1 MRQRMLSALLAASM
15 VLTMAPVAFAADAN
29 SDVTENIEWTRNT
42 YTLGSDTTLKNVY
55 EINADTNTVYTID
68 VDTHTLTVGTINVGK
83 DSGLTLQGKEG
94 GSVEASADAEAITFK
109 VDGQLTLGSDVAYNS
124 PVQIYKLTPDTAAT
138 QKALISR
145 ATATPINNGTVTING
160 GTYTKPVTV
169 NNGVKAT
176 VPAEATVDGT
186 VVAKSGATLTVEG
199 TVETVTV
206 EAGADVEINGT
217 VETVTVEANATVVI
231 NGKVDTLKLPA
242 GATTDTITIG
252 DKATIT
258 DTQIG
263 ATTYRLIAVYPN
275 GESHGTVEIYSLTA
289 DSRVI
294 PANNMGA
301 YGTDPVGNLYSVRA
315 NTGAKLVANV
325 TPDPDYYVESIWYI
339 NGLDGLG
346 ELNGMQLVENNTFTC
361 DMPAEATSLVVN
373 YAEESHSTS
382 GGGGGG
388 GGAAGSYSVS
398 VATAENGT
406 VSVSPKNAVP
416 GTTVTVTVTPDEGYE
431 LDELI
436 VTDEDG
442 NTIAVKDEG
451 DGKYTFTMPE
461 SRVTIKA
468 TFVEFGT
475 NLPFTD
481 VSSSAWYADAVR
493 YVYKNGMMNGTS
505 DTEFSPN
512 ATTNRAMLVTILHR
526 LENTPSAAASSFTD
540 VVSGSYYADAV
551 NWAAANGIVNG
562 ITATNFAPNTA
573 ITREQMATI
582 LYRYAQY
589 KGYDVSA
596 SNNLSAY
603 TDAANISSYATTA
616 MQWVNAEGLITGNT
630 TTTLNPTGNATRA
643 EVATI
648 LMRFCENVAK

>member
-15 VLTMAPVAFAADAN
+15 VLTMAPVAFAADAQ
-29 SDVTENIEWTRNT
+29 DVAWDDTNTWTLTDTADLGT
-42 YTLGSDTTLKNVY
+42 YSIAK
-55 EINADTNTVYTID
+55 DTNTVYTID
-68 VDTHTLTVGTINVGK
+68 VDTQTLKVDTIDVGEK
-83 DSGLTLQGKEG
+83 SGLALKGTKGTVQASTEGK
-94 GSVEASADAEAITFK
+94 AITFN
-109 VDGQLTLGSDVAYNS
+109 VGGQLTLDSGVTYNS
-124 PVQIYKLTPDTAAT
+124 PIQIYKLDSDTAAT

-145 ATATPINNGTVTING
+145 AAFNSDSNGTVTING

-169 NNGVKAT
+169 KDGVKAT
-176 VPAEATVDGT
+176 VPAEAKVEGA
-186 VVAKSGATLTVEG
+186 VVAENGATLTVEG
-199 TVETVTV
+199 TVSTVTV
-206 EAGADVEINGT
+206 EEGATVEINGT
-217 VETVTVEANATVVI
+217 VET
-231 NGKVDTLKLPA
+231 LKLPE
-242 GATTDTITIG
+242 GATADTITIG
-252 DKATIT
+252 ENATIT

-275 GESHGTVEIYSLTA
+275 GESHGTVEIYSLDA

-294 PANNMGA
+294 PATDMGA

-315 NTGAKLVANV
+315 DTGAKLVANV
-325 TPDPDYYVESIWYI
+325 TPDAGFYVKSIWYI
-339 NGLDGLG
+339 NGLSGLG
-346 ELNGMQLVENNTFTC
+346 EINGMQLVENNTFTC

-562 ITATNFAPNTA
+562 ITATSFAPNTA

-616 MQWVNAEGLITGNT
+616 MQWANAEGLITGNT

-648 LMRFCENVAK
+648 LMRFCENIAK

>member
-42 YTLGSDTTLKNVY
+42 YTLGSDTTLKDVY

-68 VDTHTLTVGTINVGK
+68 VDTHMLTVGTINVGK

-145 ATATPINNGTVTING
+145 ATVTPINNGTVTING
-160 GTYTKPVTV
+160 GTYMKPVTV
-169 NNGVKAT
+169 GNDVKAT
-176 VPAEATVDGT
+176 VPEDAKVDGA
-186 VVAKSGATLTVEG
+186 VVAQDGAILTVAG
-199 TVETVTV
+199 TVKTVTV
-206 EAGADVEINGT
+206 EAGADVEINGK
-217 VETVTVEANATVVI
+217 VETVTVEEGATVEI
-231 NGKVDTLKLPA
+231 NGTVDTLELPENATADTVKIGA
-242 GATTDTITIG
+242 GATITNTKVGETKNI
-252 DKATIT
+252 
-258 DTQIG
+258 
-263 ATTYRLIAVYPN
+263 LIAVYPD
-275 GESHGTVEIYSLTA
+275 GESRGTVKIYSLAA
-289 DSRVI
+289 DSTVI
-294 PANNMGA
+294 PATDMGA
-301 YGTDPVGNLYSVRA
+301 YNTNGNLYSVDA
-315 NTGAKLVANV
+315 DTGVKLVANV
-325 TPDPDYYVESIWYI
+325 TPETGYYVESIQYR
-339 NGLDGLG
+339 NGLDASG
-346 ELNGMQLVENNTFTC
+346 EPRDMTLKENNTFIC
-361 DMPAEATSLVVN
+361 DMPAAATSLIVT
-373 YAEESHSTS
+373 YAEESHS

-562 ITATNFAPNTA
+562 ITATSFAPNTA

-616 MQWVNAEGLITGNT
+616 MQWANAEGLITGNT

-648 LMRFCENVAK
+648 LMRFCENIAK

>member
-42 YTLGSDTTLKNVY
+42 YTLGSDTTLKDVY
-55 EINADTNTVYTID
+55 EINADTNTVYTIN
-68 VDTHTLTVGTINVGK
+68 VDTHTLTVGTINVGEK
-83 DSGLTLQGKEG
+83 SGLALKGTKGTVQASTEGK
-94 GSVEASADAEAITFK
+94 AITFN
-109 VDGQLTLGSDVAYNS
+109 VGGQLTLDRGVTYNS
-124 PVQIYKLTPDTAAT
+124 PIQIYKLDSDTAAT

-145 ATATPINNGTVTING
+145 AAFNSDSNGTVTING

-169 NNGVKAT
+169 KDGVKAT
-176 VPAEATVDGT
+176 VPAEAKVDGA
-186 VVAKSGATLTVEG
+186 VVAEDGATLTVKG
-199 TVETVTV
+199 TVKTVTV
-206 EAGADVEINGT
+206 EAGADVEINGK
-217 VETVTVEANATVVI
+217 VETVTVEEGATVEI
-231 NGKVDTLKLPA
+231 NGTVDTLELPE
-242 GATTDTITIG
+242 GADANTVTIG
-252 DKATIT
+252 ENATIT
-258 DTQIG
+258 NTKVGETKNI
-263 ATTYRLIAVYPN
+263 LIAVYPD
-275 GESHGTVEIYSLTA
+275 GESRGTVKIYSLAGDTEHLA
-289 DSRVI
+289 T
-294 PANNMGA
+294 NMGE
-301 YGTDPVGNLYSVRA
+301 YNTNGNLYRVNA
-315 NTGAKLVANV
+315 DDETLVAKV
-325 TPDPDYYVESIWYI
+325 TPETGSYVESIRYI
-339 NGLDGLG
+339 NGLNDLG
-346 ELNGMQLVENNTFTC
+346 DLDDFNDMVPGAENTFTC
-361 DMPAEATSLVVN
+361 AMPTESTSLVVT
-373 YAEESHSTS
+373 YAEESYSGG

-562 ITATNFAPNTA
+562 ITATSFAPNTA

-616 MQWVNAEGLITGNT
+616 MQWANAEGLITGNT

-648 LMRFCENVAK
+648 LMRFCENIAK

>member
-15 VLTMAPVAFAADAN
+15 VLTMAPVAFAADAQ
-29 SDVTENIEWTRNT
+29 DVNWDSNDTWKLTEETDLGT
-42 YTLGSDTTLKNVY
+42 YSIAK
-55 EINADTNTVYTID
+55 DTNTVYTID
-68 VDTHTLTVGTINVGK
+68 VDTQTLKVDTINVGE
-83 DSGLTLQGKEG
+83 DSGLALKGTKGTVQASTEGK
-94 GSVEASADAEAITFK
+94 AITFN
-109 VDGQLTLGSDVAYNS
+109 VGGQLTLDSGVTYNS
-124 PVQIYKLTPDTAAT
+124 PIQIYKLAPDTAAT

-145 ATATPINNGTVTING
+145 AAVTPDSNGKATING
-160 GTYTKPVTV
+160 GTYTEPVTV
-169 NNGVKAT
+169 GTGVEAT
-176 VPAEATVDGT
+176 VPAEAKVEGT
-186 VVAKSGATLTVEG
+186 VVAQSGATLKVEG
-199 TVETVTV
+199 TVKTVTV
-206 EAGADVEINGT
+206 EAGA
-217 VETVTVEANATVVI
+217 AVVI
-231 NGKVDTLKLPA
+231 NGTVDTLKLPA

-294 PANNMGA
+294 PATNMGA

-315 NTGAKLVANV
+315 DTGAKLVANV

-562 ITATNFAPNTA
+562 ITATSFAPNTA

-616 MQWVNAEGLITGNT
+616 MQWANAEGLITGNT

-648 LMRFCENVAK
+648 LMRFCENIAK